1 MVKRNELTYPVLYD
15 TTTAVARSWNVYDL
29 LGDGVS
35 APSMFVFAPAGHLV
49 AAHIGR
55 HAGDRPDAED
65 ILKVARE
72 FMSGPPP
79 EFVESPPVVP
89 TPTTEPTATSA
100 PEAPTPADTPTAA
113 PGQPSPTAAPGAT
126 EAPPPDD
133 TPTAAPGQPSPTADR
148 NPIATPTPAAPP
160 STPADRPTAVPNPT
174 AIPEPTAT
182 TAPPI
187 TFEDDE
193 DKAFAFNL
201 PNAHGGQVSL
211 DDYEGNKN
219 VVLVFYR
226 AFW

>member
-49 AAHIGR
+49 AAYIGR

-79 EFVESPPVVP
+79 EFVKSPPVVP

-133 TPTAAPGQPSPTADR
+133 
-148 NPIATPTPAAPP
+148 TPTPAAPP

>member
-1 MVKRNELTYPVLYD
+1 MVERNELTYPVLYD

-35 APSMFVFAPAGHLV
+35 APSTFVFAPAGHLV
-49 AAHIGR
+49 AAYIGS

-65 ILKVARE
+65 ILKVARD

>member
-49 AAHIGR
+49 AAYIGR

-79 EFVESPPVVP
+79 EFVKSPPVVP
-89 TPTTEPTATSA
+89 TPTTA
-100 PEAPTPADTPTAA
+100 PADTPAPAATA
-113 PGQPSPTAAPGAT
+113 
-126 EAPPPDD
+126 APPPDD
-133 TPTAAPGQPSPTADR
+133 TPTAAPGQPSPTAAQGATEAPVDTPTTSTKSAPTPTPVR
-148 NPIATPTPAAPP
+148 NPIATRA
-160 STPADRPTAVPNPT
+160 PTAVPNPT

-187 TFEDDE
+187 TFEDEE
-193 DKAFAFNL
+193 DKAFAFSL

-211 DDYEGNKN
+211 DDYQGNKN
-219 VVLVFYR
+219 VVVVFYR